1 MMESNL
7 DKYLHTVRRIEE
19 HREENAVKELQKL
32 YKQLIKD
39 LRNYM
44 GNAYADYSDPETG
57 KLTFTDLHAKGLDAR
72 LLEEVAARMNEVTQ
86 KEKSL
91 IKETVEEIY
100 RETYAGIV
108 NAVDQAANSD
118 ELHEELSPLQSIKPE
133 TVSAA
138 VNNPVHGLTLSDQL
152 EKHREEIVYGIKQ
165 AVGVGLSVGDNYTT
179 MAKRIQ
185 TTLIGPDG
193 AGGSYAK
200 SVRIARTEAH
210 RVRETGNLDA
220 AQNLTEKLENAG
232 YTMTKT
238 WHTMKDE
245 RVRPQRRYKTKSGW
259 KTGKPGKYNHV
270 KMDGVTMPIN
280 EKFKLPSG
288 AETMA
293 PGQSGVAGEDINC
306 RCYLSY
312 EIAATNKLKPQEGT
326 DKIRAI
332 DKVLNDPEEL
342 KNYTPG
348 SLKQQFESQGL
359 EVKRLGRG
367 SLKGIDFEN
376 GGGYRVN
383 FSDDGVFQYH
393 PANGSH
399 HHGAYYK
406 ISTAKG
412 GTKRYDLNGKEIKT

>member
-39 LRNYM
+39 LRSYM

-57 KLTFTDLHAKGLDAR
+57 KLTFADLHAKGLDAR

-100 RETYAGIV
+100 RETYSGMV

-118 ELHEELSPLQSIKPE
+118 DLHEELSTLQSIKPE

-138 VNNPVHGLTLSDQL
+138 VNNPVHGLTLTDQL

-270 KMDGVTMPIN
+270 KMDGVTVPIN

-312 EIAATNKLKPQEGT
+312 AVVRSLSAPGAD
-326 DKIRAI
+326 DKISITGDRDALDLQFFAERDINRQSSKSLRNGIKSYGKKIAEHERYIKNPESHCSDWNEKDPREQAGLIRHWNKEIENFKNAI
-332 DKVLNDPEEL
+332 KAREDEL
-342 KNYTPG
+342 K
-348 SLKQQFESQGL
+348 
-359 EVKRLGRG
+359 KRGDTNE
-367 SLKGIDFEN
+367 K
-376 GGGYRVN
+376 
-383 FSDDGVFQYH
+383 
-393 PANGSH
+393 
-399 HHGAYYK
+399 
-406 ISTAKG
+406 
-412 GTKRYDLNGKEIKT
+412 

>member
-1 MMESNL
+1 M
-7 DKYLHTVRRIEE
+7 
-19 HREENAVKELQKL
+19 
-32 YKQLIKD
+32 
-39 LRNYM
+39 
-44 GNAYADYSDPETG
+44 
-57 KLTFTDLHAKGLDAR
+57 
-72 LLEEVAARMNEVTQ
+72 
-86 KEKSL
+86 
-91 IKETVEEIY
+91 
-100 RETYAGIV
+100 
-108 NAVDQAANSD
+108 
-118 ELHEELSPLQSIKPE
+118 
-133 TVSAA
+133 
-138 VNNPVHGLTLSDQL
+138 NNPVHGLTLTDRL
-152 EKHREEIVYGIKQ
+152 EKHREEIIYGIKQ
-165 AVGVGLSVGDNYTT
+165 AVGVGPSVGDNYTT

-220 AQNLTEKLENAG
+220 AQNLAEKLENAG

-245 RVRPQRRYKTKSGW
+245 RVRPQKRYKTKSGW

-270 KMDGVTMPIN
+270 KMDGVTVPIN

-312 EIAATNKLKPQEGT
+312 EIAAVNKLKPHEDT

-348 SLKQQFESQGL
+348 SLKQQFEDQGL
-359 EVKRLGRG
+359 EVKRLGHGR
-367 SLKGIDFEN
+367 LKGIDFEN

-383 FSDDGVFQYH
+383 FSEDGVFQYH
-393 PANGSH
+393 PANSSH